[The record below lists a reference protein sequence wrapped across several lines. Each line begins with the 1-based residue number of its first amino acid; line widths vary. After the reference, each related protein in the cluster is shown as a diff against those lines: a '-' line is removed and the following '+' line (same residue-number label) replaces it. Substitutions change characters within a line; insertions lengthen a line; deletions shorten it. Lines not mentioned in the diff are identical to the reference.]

1 MTSRT
6 SPLSLRGRLL
16 RAAAIPAIVVLGA
29 TACSSSGGS
38 SSDAAP
44 TTAPSQSKAL
54 AALNAGLKAQ
64 TAGDLTKAA
73 ADYNTTLDYDATNK
87 YAFYNLALI
96 DEASS
101 NYGLAE
107 ANYRSAIKSDAKYE
121 PALFNLAIL
130 RTGPD
135 PKEAISLYK
144 SAVAANPKDAA
155 AWLNLGLLER
165 ANKAVRTGDKDVL
178 KAIALDPSLK
188 DPAEAVKGSGP
199 SSP

>member
-1 MTSRT
+1 MTPRT

-29 TACSSSGGS
+29 TACSSGGS
-38 SSDAAP
+38 SSDAGA
-44 TTAPSQSKAL
+44 TTAPNASKAL

-64 TAGDLTKAA
+64 TAGDLTAA
-73 ADYNTTLDYDATNK
+73 TADYNTTLKYDATNK

-107 ANYRSAIKSDAKYE
+107 AKYRSAIKTDAKYE

-165 ANKAVRTGDKDVL
+165 TNNAVRTGDKDVL

-188 DPAEAVKGSGP
+188 DPAKAVKSNGTSAP
-199 SSP
+199 

>member
-1 MTSRT
+1 MTTRT

-29 TACSSSGGS
+29 TACSSGGS
-38 SSDAAP
+38 SSDAGA
-44 TTAPSQSKAL
+44 TTAPSPSKAL

-64 TAGDLTKAA
+64 TAGDLTAA
-73 ADYNTTLDYDATNK
+73 TADYNTTLKYDATNK

-107 ANYRSAIKSDAKYE
+107 AKYRSAIKTDAKYE

-144 SAVAANPKDAA
+144 TAVAANPKDAA

-188 DPAEAVKGSGP
+188 DPAKAAKSNGTSGP
-199 SSP
+199 

>member
-1 MTSRT
+1 MTTRT

-29 TACSSSGGS
+29 TACSSGGS

-44 TTAPSQSKAL
+44 TTAPSPSKAL

-73 ADYNTTLDYDATNK
+73 ADYNTTLKYDATNK

-107 ANYRSAIKSDAKYE
+107 AKYRSAIMSDAKYE

-178 KAIALDPSLK
+178 KAIALNPSLK
-188 DPAEAVKGSGP
+188 DPAKAVKGSGP

>member
-1 MTSRT
+1 M
-6 SPLSLRGRLL
+6 GRVFRSEKLIETPK
-16 RAAAIPAIVVLGA
+16 RIA
-29 TACSSSGGS
+29 
-38 SSDAAP
+38 
-44 TTAPSQSKAL
+44 TTAPSPSKAL

-73 ADYNTTLDYDATNK
+73 ADYNTTLKYDATNK

-107 ANYRSAIKSDAKYE
+107 AKYRSAIKSDAKYE

-135 PKEAISLYK
+135 PKEAITLYK
-144 SAVAANPKDAA
+144 SAVAANKKDAA
-155 AWLNLGLLER
+155 AWLNLGLLLRQEGQGEAGDTAVLR
-165 ANKAVRTGDKDVL
+165 AIGLN
-178 KAIALDPSLK
+178 PELK
-188 DPAEAVKGSGP
+188 DPNPPAKTKNPDGA
-199 SSP
+199 

>member
-1 MTSRT
+1 MTTRR

-16 RAAAIPAIVVLGA
+16 RAAAIPAIVLVGA
-29 TACSSSGGS
+29 TACSSGGS
-38 SSDAAP
+38 SGDAGA
-44 TTAPSQSKAL
+44 TTAPNPSKAL

-64 TAGDLTKAA
+64 TAGDLTAA
-73 ADYNTTLDYDATNK
+73 TVDYNMTLKYDATNK

-107 ANYRSAIKSDAKYE
+107 AKYRAAIKTDAKYE

-135 PKEAISLYK
+135 PKEAISLYQ
-144 SAVAANPKDAA
+144 SAVTANPKDAA
-155 AWLNLGLLER
+155 AWLNLGLLQR
-165 ANKAVRTGDKDVL
+165 ANHQQRRGDKDVL
-178 KAIALDPSLK
+178 RAIALDPTLK
-188 DPAEAVKGSGP
+188 DPAQAVKGSGP
-199 SSP
+199 SAP